1 MDEYAMNEDAM
12 NDGDDINEDWINE
25 IEEDVELYDMS
36 CYQDIDSMGVVII
49 YLKEDE
55 ICFVRKETISIKK
68 SVLDQNNI
76 INLVMRFKK
85 HNNTIY
91 RVKHFFSY
99 NFNLDN
105 VEEDTSV
112 LDTGTI
118 KQHSLH
124 KSIVLHKTIQYFQN
138 LNTLYFVMEEQ
149 ALSKN
154 TTRRVFVSVKN
165 KTRRK

>member
-1 MDEYAMNEDAM
+1 MNEDAM
-12 NDGDDINEDWINE
+12 NEEDDINEEWINE
-25 IEEDVELYDMS
+25 IEDDDSELYDMS
-36 CYQDIDSMGVVII
+36 CYQDIDSMGIVII
-49 YLKEDE
+49 YLKGDE

-68 SVLDQNNI
+68 SVLDQNNL

-85 HNNTIY
+85 HNNIIY

-105 VEEDTSV
+105 VEEDTPV
-112 LDTGTI
+112 LDIGTI
-118 KQHSLH
+118 QVHSLH
-124 KSIVLHKTIQYFQN
+124 KPIILNKTIQYFQK
-138 LNTLYFVMEEQ
+138 LNTLCFVMEEQ
-149 ALSKN
+149 TRSKN

>member
-12 NDGDDINEDWINE
+12 NEGDDINEDWINE

-68 SVLDQNNI
+68 SVLDQNNL

-85 HNNTIY
+85 HNSTIY

-105 VEEDTSV
+105 VEQETPV

-118 KQHSLH
+118 QEHSLH
-124 KSIVLHKTIQYFQN
+124 KPIILRKTIQYFQK

-149 ALSKN
+149 ARSKN